1 MRPKHLA
8 IELSK
13 LIPHPQHNVNLEQY
27 ATEGDLA
34 AFFVLA
40 VDQLEDISG
49 KTIVDIGSGNG
60 ILGIGCAILGA
71 EKTILIEADDDVS
84 KVAVQ
89 NIATIT
95 QKYPTDIKAIN
106 CHIGKDEHPNV
117 DHCDI
122 VIMNPPW
129 GFQTNKAD
137 RPLLDYGFSL
147 KPHSLY
153 VLHSAKST
161 HLERVGQLFGYQCEI
176 VFESNFRL
184 PAKYSFQTRKMGETE
199 VKCWRFYQPGDAK
212 LSEEID

>member
-106 CHIGKDEHPNV
+106 LSLIHI
-117 DHCDI
+117 
-122 VIMNPPW
+122 
-129 GFQTNKAD
+129 
-137 RPLLDYGFSL
+137 
-147 KPHSLY
+147 
-153 VLHSAKST
+153 
-161 HLERVGQLFGYQCEI
+161 
-176 VFESNFRL
+176 
-184 PAKYSFQTRKMGETE
+184 
-199 VKCWRFYQPGDAK
+199 
-212 LSEEID
+212 